1 MQHSNPAPD
10 SSIRLTWTVI
20 FCLYFAGADNQR
32 IYWISRDWS
41 VDTSVLLSY
50 AQKDERCLFKA
61 LHWPVPGLAIVFFFY
76 LKMNLQLLE
85 RETNSRSVSSR
96 TRSSCQPPALLQPGQ
111 VPCDGNLLNRYMP
124 DHVRRI
130 GGSTGGDASL
140 SDQERFESFLIII

>member
-10 SSIRLTWTVI
+10 SFIRLTWTVI

-32 IYWISRDWS
+32 IYWISRDWN

-85 RETNSRSVSSR
+85 REGLQFPENVPVMADFEVFGTIW
-96 TRSSCQPPALLQPGQ
+96 LL
-111 VPCDGNLLNRYMP
+111 
-124 DHVRRI
+124 
-130 GGSTGGDASL
+130 
-140 SDQERFESFLIII
+140 

>member
-85 RETNSRSVSSR
+85 REG
-96 TRSSCQPPALLQPGQ
+96 LQFPEN
-111 VPCDGNLLNRYMP
+111 VPVMADFEVLAQFGCCK
-124 DHVRRI
+124 I
-130 GGSTGGDASL
+130 L
-140 SDQERFESFLIII
+140 SDRLQCARSGKTCSQLTKCEAVPFTSIK

>member
-32 IYWISRDWS
+32 IYWISRDWN

-85 RETNSRSVSSR
+85 REGLQLKVYLRPRKGGDIFLLDFHNSDIWVKNGSKI
-96 TRSSCQPPALLQPGQ
+96 PKKIFILKFFIIIING
-111 VPCDGNLLNRYMP
+111 GNL
-124 DHVRRI
+124 
-130 GGSTGGDASL
+130 SGDK
-140 SDQERFESFLIII
+140 IPP